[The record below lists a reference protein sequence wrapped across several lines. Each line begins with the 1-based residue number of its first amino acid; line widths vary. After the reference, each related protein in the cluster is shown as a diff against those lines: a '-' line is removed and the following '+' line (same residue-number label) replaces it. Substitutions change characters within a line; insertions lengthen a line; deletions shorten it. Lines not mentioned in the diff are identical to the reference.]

1 MAEER
6 RTVQRGRLSVLAN
19 PIYRALR
26 ASGAMAN
33 TLIGAL
39 GIFLVAGLIVAAAGT
54 AIFVEVAEHVRS
66 GSTQTFD
73 ELVMRWLDAHHLPV
87 LDAVMLEITALG
99 TGIVVLMIVVVAALF
114 LILTRHKY
122 PAILLLAST
131 FGGLVLTA
139 VLKLGFNRP
148 RPSVVVAAVH
158 TFSSSFPSGHAM
170 SAAIVYSTVAYLAAR
185 LHRQK
190 WAGWLIMTAAMGLI
204 ALISF
209 SRLYLGVHY
218 PSDVVGGVA
227 IGLAW
232 AAFCMATLEAIQ
244 KFWLRRDPRIPAG
257 EGSAPPD
264 PASSPRAP
272 APVGPSTHR

>member
-6 RTVQRGRLSVLAN
+6 RAVRRGRLSVLAN

-26 ASGAMAN
+26 ASAAMAN
-33 TLIGAL
+33 SLIGAL

-54 AIFVEVAEHVRS
+54 AIFVEVAEEVRE

-73 ELVMRWLDAHHLPV
+73 ELVMRWVDAHHLPA
-87 LDAVMLEITALG
+87 LDTLMLEITALG
-99 TGIVVLMIVVVAALF
+99 TAMVVLMIAAVAALF
-114 LILTRHKY
+114 LLLTRQKY

-131 FGGLVLTA
+131 FGGLVLNL
-139 VLKLGFNRP
+139 VLKLGFDRP
-148 RPSVVVAAVH
+148 RPTVVVAAVH

-185 LHRQK
+185 LLKHR
-190 WAGWLIMTAAMGLI
+190 WAGWLVMTGAMVLVGII
-204 ALISF
+204 AF
-209 SRLYLGVHY
+209 SRIYLGVHY

-244 KFWLRRDPRIPAG
+244 KFWLRRDPRVPAR
-257 EGSAPPD
+257 EDSAPSG
-264 PASSPRAP
+264 PASSFPARAGSSTPR
-272 APVGPSTHR
+272 

>member
-1 MAEER
+1 M
-6 RTVQRGRLSVLAN
+6 LAN

-26 ASGAMAN
+26 ASAAMAN

-39 GIFLVAGLIVAAAGT
+39 GIILIAGLIVAAAGT
-54 AIFVEVAEHVRS
+54 AVFVEVAEHVRA
-66 GSTQTFD
+66 GSTQAFD
-73 ELVMRWLDAHHLPV
+73 ELVMRWVASHHMPALDAL
-87 LDAVMLEITALG
+87 MLEITALG
-99 TGIVVLMIVVVAALF
+99 TGIVVLMIVAIAALF
-114 LILTRHKY
+114 LILTKHKY
-122 PAILLLAST
+122 PAILLLASS
-131 FGGLVLTA
+131 FGGLVLNL

-190 WAGWLIMTAAMGLI
+190 WASWLIMTAAMGLI
-204 ALISF
+204 ALIAF
-209 SRLYLGVHY
+209 SRIYLGVHY

-244 KFWLRRDPRIPAG
+244 KFWLRRDPRTPAG
-257 EGSAPPD
+257 EESVPPD

-272 APVGPSTHR
+272 AGPSTRR

>member
-1 MAEER
+1 
-6 RTVQRGRLSVLAN
+6 
-19 PIYRALR
+19 
-26 ASGAMAN
+26 MAN

-39 GIFLVAGLIVAAAGT
+39 GIFLVGGLLIAAAGT
-54 AIFVEVAEHVRS
+54 ALFVEVAEHVRS

-73 ELVMRWLDAHHLPV
+73 ELVMRWVDAHHLPL

-99 TGIVVLMIVVVAALF
+99 TGIVVLMIVAIAALF

-131 FGGLVLTA
+131 FGGLVLNA
-139 VLKLGFNRP
+139 ILKLGFDRP

-170 SAAIVYSTVAYLAAR
+170 SAAVVYSTVAYLAAR
-185 LHRQK
+185 LHREK
-190 WAGWLIMTAAMGLI
+190 WAGWLVMTAAMGLI
-204 ALISF
+204 AVIAF
-209 SRLYLGVHY
+209 SRIYLGVHY

-244 KFWLRRDPRIPAG
+244 KFWLRRDPRVPAR
-257 EGSAPPD
+257 EDSAPSD
-264 PASSPRAP
+264 PASSLRAP
-272 APVGPSTHR
+272 TPAGSSTRR

>member
-6 RTVQRGRLSVLAN
+6 RAVQRGRLSVLVN

-26 ASGAMAN
+26 ASATMAN

-54 AIFVEVAEHVRS
+54 AFFVEIAEHVRS
-66 GSTQTFD
+66 GSTQAFD
-73 ELVMRWLDAHHLPV
+73 ELVMQWVDARHLPF

-99 TGIVVLMIVVVAALF
+99 TGIVVLMIVAVAALF
-114 LILTRHKY
+114 LLLTRHKY

-131 FGGLVLTA
+131 FGGLVLNA
-139 VLKLGFNRP
+139 ILKLGFDRP

-170 SAAIVYSTVAYLAAR
+170 SAAVVYSTVAYLAAR

-190 WAGWLIMTAAMGLI
+190 WAGWLVMIAAM
-204 ALISF
+204 ALIVVIAF
-209 SRLYLGVHY
+209 SRIYLGVHY

-244 KFWLRRDPRIPAG
+244 KFWLRRDPRVPAT
-257 EGSAPPD
+257 EDSAPSD

-272 APVGPSTHR
+272 IPAGSSTQR